1 MNMFNYLLTVIII
14 IIVDLPW
21 LILGSK
27 TSKSM
32 ILSIQ
37 GSELSVRWIPSL
49 IVYFALAYL
58 VTLPQSYSEA
68 FLLGLSV
75 YSVYDFTNYA
85 IFKNYSLKF
94 AVADSVW
101 GGILLTIVY
110 AIKKK
115 FSLD

>member
-1 MNMFNYLLTVIII
+1 MNLFNYLLTVVLI

-21 LILGSK
+21 LLLGSK

-37 GSELSVRWIPSL
+37 GSELSVRWFPSL

-68 FLLGLSV
+68 FLLGLST

-85 IFKNYSLKF
+85 IFKNYNLKF
-94 AVADSVW
+94 AVSDSIW
-101 GGILLTIVY
+101 GGILMTIVY
-110 AIKKK
+110 SIKKK
-115 FSLD
+115 FSLN